1 MLTQSTDSA
10 RAAAAHWLGN
20 SKSQSVESILERT
33 EFLQSEEAWTL
44 MSTKTDDDIMLGAV
58 QQLLLELGEDVPDI
72 TKQDLVDARV
82 MEEYLQSERV
92 RAD

>member
-1 MLTQSTDSA
+1 
-10 RAAAAHWLGN
+10 
-20 SKSQSVESILERT
+20 
-33 EFLQSEEAWTL
+33 